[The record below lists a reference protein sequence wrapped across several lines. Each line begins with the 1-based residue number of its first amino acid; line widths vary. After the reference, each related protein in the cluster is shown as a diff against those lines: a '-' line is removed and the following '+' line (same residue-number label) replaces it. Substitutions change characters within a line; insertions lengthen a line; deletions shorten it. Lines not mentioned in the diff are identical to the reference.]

1 MRSIFKLE
9 KLITNRREK
18 LQAPDFLRS
27 RRRGRR
33 LRRRGRVRLH
43 RVGGGGCGR
52 RPGVDYFDFE
62 AMQDRPAADRYDDF
76 CHVCWRGANRP
87 DGDAVSSDS
96 SGSTSSGSSSE

>member
-33 LRRRGRVRLH
+33 LRRRSRVRHGGPSRPLH
-43 RVGGGGCGR
+43 PRVRYLGR
-52 RPGVDYFDFE
+52 RRCAHRAAERAGREAGDQGGVPIPE
-62 AMQDRPAADRYDDF
+62 E
-76 CHVCWRGANRP
+76 GAPRVRHKV
-87 DGDAVSSDS
+87 GHEFALLMMSVAS
-96 SGSTSSGSSSE
+96 